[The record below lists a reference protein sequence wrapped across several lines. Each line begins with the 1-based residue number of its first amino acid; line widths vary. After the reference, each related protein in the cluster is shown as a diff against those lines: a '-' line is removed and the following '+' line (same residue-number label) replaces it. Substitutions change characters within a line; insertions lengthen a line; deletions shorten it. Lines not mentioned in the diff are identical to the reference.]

1 MEMKNKLKSNNDIHV
16 ETRLI
21 EPLQNKNI
29 PTLRFP
35 EFNDEWE
42 KKKLG
47 EVAEIGRGKSKHRP
61 RDADFLFGGKYPFI
75 QTGDVRKAEL
85 YLTEYS
91 QTYSEAGLKQS
102 KLWNEDTLCITIAAN
117 IAETAILKIKACFP
131 DSVIG
136 LIPKENATLVLFVK
150 HLFDKFKIQIQS
162 LSQGAA
168 QDNLNQEK
176 LSNIEFVFPTLP
188 EQTKIAEFFT
198 AIDAKI
204 QSLKKKKQLL
214 QQYKK
219 GVMQILFSQG
229 KDAIN
234 RVFTDDNGKPF
245 PKWEMKKLGK
255 LDLYISDGNYGEL
268 YPKASEMKN
277 SGIPFIRANNIKN
290 LSLVWNDMKFIE
302 EDHHKI
308 LTSGHLLE
316 NDILVTTRG
325 DIGMVAYVTSEF
337 EGANINAQICLLR
350 TKSNVNPKYLL
361 QYLGSEYGH
370 KQFKSLQTGS
380 ALKQLPK
387 GNLVKLNIP
396 YPTLPEQTKIAN
408 FLSSIDEKINR
419 TESQIQQTQA
429 WKKGLL
435 QQMFV

>member
-1 MEMKNKLKSNNDIHV
+1 MSKQL
-16 ETRLI
+16 
-21 EPLQNKNI
+21 NI

-35 EFNDEWE
+35 EFKGEWE
-42 KKKLG
+42 RRKLG

-85 YLTEYS
+85 YLTEYT

-136 LIPKENATLVLFVK
+136 LIPKENATTVLFVK

-204 QSLKKKKQLL
+204 QALKTKKEKL

-219 GVMQILFSQG
+219 GVMQQLFTPSESGFRGLKEEQDFDTTNPKILKSSKSRFRQE
-229 KDAIN
+229 
-234 RVFTDDNGKPF
+234 NGKEF
-245 PKWEMKKLGK
+245 PDWEVKKLGEIGETYGGLSGK
-255 LDLYISDGNYGEL
+255 TKENFGIGKPYIQYKQIFDDSKIDISRFELVDIGENENQNKVQFGDVFFTVSSETPNEIGMSSVLLDSIEEL
-268 YPKASEMKN
+268 YLN
-277 SGIPFIRANNIKN
+277 SFCFGFRANSLEK
-290 LSLVWNDMKFIE
+290 LSPYF
-302 EDHHKI
+302 
-308 LTSGHLLE
+308 S
-316 NDILVTTRG
+316 
-325 DIGMVAYVTSEF
+325 
-337 EGANINAQICLLR
+337 
-350 TKSNVNPKYLL
+350 
-361 QYLGSEYGH
+361 QYLFRSENFRTEIIKLAQGSTRYNMS
-370 KQFKSLQTGS
+370 KIQL
-380 ALKQLPK
+380 LKIEIQLPC
-387 GNLVKLNIP
+387 LE
-396 YPTLPEQTKIAN
+396 EQTKIAN
-408 FLSSIDEKINR
+408 FLSSIDEKINH
-419 TESQIQQTQA
+419 TATQIEKMEV

-435 QQMFV
+435 QKMFV

>member
-1 MEMKNKLKSNNDIHV
+1 MSKQL
-16 ETRLI
+16 
-21 EPLQNKNI
+21 NI

-35 EFNDEWE
+35 EFNGEWE
-42 KKKLG
+42 RRKLG

-85 YLTEYS
+85 YLTEYT

-136 LIPKENATLVLFVK
+136 LIPKENATTVLFVK

-204 QSLKKKKQLL
+204 QALKTKKEKL

-219 GVMQILFSQG
+219 GVMQQLFTPSESGFRGLKEEQDFDTTNPKILKSSKSRFRQE
-229 KDAIN
+229 
-234 RVFTDDNGKPF
+234 NGKEF
-245 PKWEMKKLGK
+245 PDWEVKKLGEIFYSEK
-255 LDLYISDGNYGEL
+255 GKGISKNKIVKGGKYECVLYGEL
-268 YPKASEMKN
+268 YTKYNEVIFEVVSRTNEDD
-277 SGIPFIRANNIKN
+277 GIKSRIGDLLIPSSTTTTGIDLANVTALNI
-290 LSLVWNDMKFIE
+290 SDV
-302 EDHHKI
+302 
-308 LTSGHLLE
+308 LLG
-316 NDILVTTRG
+316 G
-325 DIGMVAYVTSEF
+325 DITVLRSEEKINNVFYAYYLSNYKKDEIASFAQGSTIVHLYYSHIKDMV
-337 EGANINAQICLLR
+337 ID
-350 TKSNVNPKYLL
+350 
-361 QYLGSEYGH
+361 
-370 KQFKSLQTGS
+370 
-380 ALKQLPK
+380 LPS
-387 GNLVKLNIP
+387 
-396 YPTLPEQTKIAN
+396 LPEQTKIAN
-408 FLSSIDEKINR
+408 FLSSIDEKINH
-419 TESQIQQTQA
+419 TATQIEKMEV

-435 QQMFV
+435 QKMFV